1 MPPTSSVKTKTQDAR
16 DAQRAV
22 ARTLLGQALG
32 FRDCRAETLD
42 ALVDAG
48 RYRILSKGE
57 VLAQRGAPF
66 DMLCLIVEGS
76 IEASLLRHD
85 GHRHLVSFLQPGD
98 VAGMISMLDGMGHV
112 NDLCARSKDTTVLL
126 IPGEAIRRLRE
137 LDPALTRA
145 FERQLAFRSRMLY
158 ERLASDPSMPLE
170 LRLARL
176 LQTLSMMYGLK
187 RPEGLLLQMKIAQSD
202 LGDWLGVSRQRAN
215 FAVQQLRKDGLIEL
229 RYSAITITD
238 PARLAERARL

>member
-1 MPPTSSVKTKTQDAR
+1 MPRTSSVKTRTKDE
-16 DAQRAV
+16 RAV
-22 ARTLLGQALG
+22 QTALARSLFGRALG
-32 FRDCRAETLD
+32 FRDCRPDTLD
-42 ALVDAG
+42 AMVDAG
-48 RYRILSKGE
+48 RMRSLSKGE
-57 VLAQRGAPF
+57 VLAQRGVPF

-112 NDLCARSKDTTVLL
+112 NDLCARSSGAAVLL
-126 IPGEAIRRLRE
+126 IPGETIRQLRAV
-137 LDPALTRA
+137 DPAVSHA
-145 FERQLAFRSRMLY
+145 FEQQLAFRSRMLY

-176 LQTLSMMYGLK
+176 LQTLSGIYGLP
-187 RPEGLLLQMKIAQSD
+187 RPEGLLLQMKISQSD

-229 RYSAITITD
+229 RYSTITITD
-238 PARLAERARL
+238 PARLAEQARL

>member
-1 MPPTSSVKTKTQDAR
+1 MPLTRSVKTPTKQNSESR
-16 DAQRAV
+16 RAV
-22 ARTLLGQALG
+22 TRALLGQALG
-32 FRDCRAETLD
+32 FRDCRADTLD
-42 ALVDAG
+42 ALIDAG
-48 RYRILSKGE
+48 RWRTLSKGE
-57 VLAQRGAPF
+57 VLAQRGSPF

-98 VAGMISMLDGMGHV
+98 VAGMISLLDGMGHV
-112 NDLCARSKDTTVLL
+112 NDLCARSKGTTVLL
-126 IPGEAIRRLRE
+126 IPGETIRSLRE

-158 ERLASDPSMPLE
+158 ERLASDPSMQLE

-176 LQTLSMMYGLK
+176 LQTLSVIYGLK
-187 RPEGLLLQMKIAQSD
+187 RPEGVLLQMKIAQSD

-229 RYSAITITD
+229 RYSTITITD
-238 PARLAERARL
+238 PGKLAERARL